1 MGEIVQEN
9 KPFAISITLYG
20 LENEEKATY
29 SQHFIPWK
37 MMKEA
42 VKLTKKAEK
51 FDDVSKIDEETL
63 DDISNFVVALF
74 RGKFTKEEL
83 ENGAETTEVITVMT
97 AVVAKISS
105 TNPT

>member
-1 MGEIVQEN
+1 MDED

-20 LENEEKATY
+20 DDNEEKATY
-29 SQHFIPWK
+29 SQYFIPWR

-51 FDDVSKIDEETL
+51 FGDVSKIDEETL

-74 RGKFTKEEL
+74 RGKFTKVEL
-83 ENGAETTEVITVMT
+83 ENGAEITEVITVMT
-97 AVVAKISS
+97 QVVAKISS
-105 TNPT
+105 QNPT